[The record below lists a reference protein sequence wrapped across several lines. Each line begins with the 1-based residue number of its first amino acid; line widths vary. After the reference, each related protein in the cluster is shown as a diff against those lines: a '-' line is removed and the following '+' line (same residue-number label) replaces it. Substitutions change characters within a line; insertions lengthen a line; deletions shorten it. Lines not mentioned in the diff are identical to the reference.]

1 MLPLNFDLG
10 KINYMQFKEFLE
22 LESTLT
28 FALMDRDNNR
38 SISSK
43 EFKLFV
49 KFMRILYS
57 AVSQLLSSSTN
68 QNIKTT

>member
-10 KINYMQFKEFLE
+10 KINYMQFKEFVE

-43 EFKLFV
+43 EFKLLV
-49 KFMRILYS
+49 KFMRVSYF
-57 AVSQLLSSSTN
+57 VSQPPSSN